1 MRSQYP
7 HTEELYTASRHPAA
21 RRRHVR
27 QVWLQIALPLILGTA
42 LGGFGLYAL
51 LTSQAGTATRASQL
65 ATVVLAIPLLV
76 MGLVILLAL
85 VAAIYLL
92 GRSMRWIPEHT
103 IYVHRWLQQANTAI
117 LRGADYAAKPM
128 LAAQSWANAF
138 SRIFDR
144 SKRLR

>member
-7 HTEELYTASRHPAA
+7 HTEELFVAKHHPAA

-27 QVWLQIALPLILGTA
+27 QVWLQIVLPLVLGTA
-42 LGGFGLYAL
+42 LGGLGLYAL
-51 LTSQAGTATRASQL
+51 LTAEAGNATRASQL
-65 ATVVLAIPLLV
+65 ATVVLAIPLLLI
-76 MGLVILLAL
+76 GVILLVAL

-92 GRSMRWIPEHT
+92 ARTIRWIPEHT
-103 IYVHRWLQQANTAI
+103 IYVHRWLQQANSAI

-138 SRIFDR
+138 SKVFRRDR
-144 SKRLR
+144 LP